1 LAESPGIGLGT
12 TLHYY
17 WNLSGVPGIGEPEGN
32 FPNGSYGDSGARY
45 LLHSLQNDSGDM
57 EKKITKKFY
66 YLSAL
71 NLIPVL
77 LLGQGHVLD
86 TLVLAGVL
94 VGLILNHSL
103 LVRMVSQLAVTL
115 SASGD
120 DARRAQRK
128 TLKFMLAKMLLI
140 GALLLLVYFYNQ
152 NLIPKV
158 LILVIFQLIIQV
170 VSIKNNY

>member
-1 LAESPGIGLGT
+1 
-12 TLHYY
+12 
-17 WNLSGVPGIGEPEGN
+17 
-32 FPNGSYGDSGARY
+32 
-45 LLHSLQNDSGDM
+45 M

-71 NLIPVL
+71 NLIPALV
-77 LLGQGHVLD
+77 LGQGHVLD

-94 VGLILNHSL
+94 MGLILNHSL
-103 LVRMVSQLAVTL
+103 LVRMVSQLSVTL
-115 SASGD
+115 SAGGD
-120 DARRAQRK
+120 DAKRAQKK
-128 TLKFMLAKMLLI
+128 TLVFMLAKMLLI
-140 GALLLLVYFYNQ
+140 GALLILVYFYNQ